1 MTQQNTNIKQCNLN
15 VVEEQKNKQTKAFA
29 SSKAWHFVNGGRL
42 RWTDRNVKL
51 CKFTEP
57 RRQNV
62 SAWNVRI
69 PCTTT

>member
-1 MTQQNTNIKQCNLN
+1 MQSECGGGTKKISRQ
-15 VVEEQKNKQTKAFA
+15 KAFA

-62 SAWNVRI
+62 SAWNVGI